1 MNKIYMKKLKISD
14 EQNQRR
20 TKKWRDI
27 PFSWKGGLDFVKRL
41 ILPIIYGFNEI
52 QIKIQ
57 ASYSYGYK
65 QILKFVWGGKR
76 PRIPGIFNTIL
87 KERS

>member
-1 MNKIYMKKLKISD
+1 MHKIYMKKPKISD
-14 EQNQRR
+14 EQNRR
-20 TKKWRDI
+20 KTKKWRDI

-41 ILPIIYGFNEI
+41 ILPIIYGFDAI

-65 QILKFVWGGKR
+65 HILKFVWGGKR
-76 PRIPGIFNTIL
+76 PRIPRIFNTIL
-87 KERS
+87 KERR